1 MSLIV
6 LIKSYKISNL
16 KFSLIVYFL
25 IILITTIRFRYT
37 IENIYKRKKYQKNI
51 YKKIICDYK

>member
-6 LIKSYKISNL
+6 LIESYKISNL

-25 IILITTIRFRYT
+25 IILSTLLFGLGTLLKIF
-37 IENIYKRKKYQKNI
+37 KKVKNI
-51 YKKIICDYK
+51 KKIYIKK